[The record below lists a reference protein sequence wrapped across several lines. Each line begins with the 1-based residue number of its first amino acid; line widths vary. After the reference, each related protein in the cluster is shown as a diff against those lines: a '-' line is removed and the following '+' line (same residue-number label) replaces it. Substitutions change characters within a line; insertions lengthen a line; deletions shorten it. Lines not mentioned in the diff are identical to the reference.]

1 MERVASMQ
9 EQIGK
14 ESRDMETL
22 RNNPKGM
29 PEIKNIITNAEC
41 LWWAHQYIGHDWA
54 KDQWAGRY
62 VSEPS
67 QTENREKRIKNEN
80 RISKNCGTIRNVL
93 QKV

>member
-1 MERVASMQ
+1 MLGITRLGIAVIKILRTLMERVASMQ

-41 LWWAHQYIGHDWA
+41 LWWAHQYIGHD
-54 KDQWAGRY
+54 
-62 VSEPS
+62 
-67 QTENREKRIKNEN
+67 
-80 RISKNCGTIRNVL
+80 
-93 QKV
+93 

>member
-41 LWWAHQYIGHDWA
+41 LWWAHQYIGHD
-54 KDQWAGRY
+54 
-62 VSEPS
+62 
-67 QTENREKRIKNEN
+67 
-80 RISKNCGTIRNVL
+80 
-93 QKV
+93 